1 MGAYSE
7 ACHTSKMER
16 FVKIVN
22 NFQLLTVFVKCST
35 LDVSQSSVYV
45 SELDH
50 HSIQSSQMEFDK
62 SLVNIKSTDTC
73 YGSKEHWCKLCPMEN
88 QHQNWFSRYF
98 SCSYSFLDEELMPY
112 VERFEYGN
120 ETKLSISMKG
130 NIIKIFYILANQ
142 PWENILSITEK
153 AFKMSFSYTS
163 GKTHFLNSEIAVHN
177 RKVLEESIVEMLK
190 ISQRIFKNKPKCIPV
205 ESPSH
210 ILRESQ
216 AYWSK
221 IHQISDITL
230 HLISQF
236 YC

>member
-1 MGAYSE
+1 
-7 ACHTSKMER
+7 
-16 FVKIVN
+16 
-22 NFQLLTVFVKCST
+22 
-35 LDVSQSSVYV
+35 
-45 SELDH
+45 
-50 HSIQSSQMEFDK
+50 
-62 SLVNIKSTDTC
+62 
-73 YGSKEHWCKLCPMEN
+73 MEN

-98 SCSYSFLDEELMPY
+98 SCSYFFPDEELMPY

-120 ETKLSISMKG
+120 ETKPSISMKG
-130 NIIKIFYILANQ
+130 NIIKRFYILAIQ
-142 PWENILSITEK
+142 PWENILSITGK
-153 AFKMSFSYTS
+153 AFKISFSSTS
-163 GKTHFLNSEIAVHN
+163 GKTHFLNIEIAVHN